1 MTAIDY
7 IEDESLIP
15 VEDIIVTLTN
25 KGYIKRLTT
34 DTYKVQNKG
43 GVGVKGMSTNEEDF
57 VEKMV
62 TVKTHDYILFFSN
75 KGKVYKIK
83 GYEIPEFSRQA
94 KGLPI
99 INLLPIEK
107 DEKINSIL
115 SISKDDNS
123 NYITFVTRK
132 GLVKR
137 TNIEEFDSIRKSGK
151 IAITL
156 KEDDELLFVTKT
168 DGNNEIVIGSS
179 NGRLVRFNENE
190 IRVMG
195 RTASGVKGIE
205 IPEDA
210 ICVSA
215 EKVDPTSD
223 ILIITENGYGKR
235 TNIEEYRLTHRG
247 SKGVKALNV
256 TEKNGNLAAVKNVND
271 DEELMIITNSGII
284 IKIPMN
290 QVSKMSRVTQ
300 GVRLINLKEN
310 QKVTT
315 IATTKDENEEENTE
329 ETVE

>member
-1 MTAIDY
+1 
-7 IEDESLIP
+7 
-15 VEDIIVTLTN
+15 
-25 KGYIKRLTT
+25 
-34 DTYKVQNKG
+34 
-43 GVGVKGMSTNEEDF
+43 MSTNEEDF

-123 NYITFVTRK
+123 DYITFVTRK

-137 TNIEEFDSIRKSGK
+137 TKIEEFDSIRKSGK

-315 IATTKDENEEENTE
+315 IATTKDENEDENTE